1 MLHVPSLALTTCDT
15 ECVPVNFRLDKTVIN
30 GCCRYGDC
38 VCVHHINVSFLLCM
52 FIKLYIYTVYVDVTL
67 GRKCVYFSV
76 KFEIA
81 QIKEFKQM

>member
-1 MLHVPSLALTTCDT
+1 MHVYQ
-15 ECVPVNFRLDKTVIN
+15 I
-30 GCCRYGDC
+30 
-38 VCVHHINVSFLLCM
+38 I
-52 FIKLYIYTVYVDVTL
+52 YIYIYVDVTL

>member
-1 MLHVPSLALTTCDT
+1 MVVVAM
-15 ECVPVNFRLDKTVIN
+15 VIAF
-30 GCCRYGDC
+30 
-38 VCVHHINVSFLLCM
+38 V
-52 FIKLYIYTVYVDVTL
+52 FIISMWASCYACLSNYIYIYVDVTL